1 MIKSYKGKVSAEGS
15 KAEFCADLICV
26 FHGFLEEGIFTKD
39 ELKDFVEQAAKS
51 PEELAR
57 EDKEIDEIL
66 DKFDEFIDEIIK
78 GRKERKND

>member
-1 MIKSYKGKVSAEGS
+1 MIKTSKGSVHLESA
-15 KAEFCADLICV
+15 KAELYADMCCV
-26 FHGFLEEGIFTKD
+26 LKAILDNEIFTKD
-39 ELKDFVEQAAKS
+39 ELKDFVEEADKS